1 MRNKITIAISA
12 LMLLFLVSCGTTPNT
27 GTRSMTSIERQASDV
42 PARFEAPIGIERTSN
57 ACVTPLTDP
66 RDGTT
71 IKLITSFGDQEVGD
85 YEVPPGRYG
94 VEENELLRINCRTGD
109 IMGIVRR

>member
-1 MRNKITIAISA
+1 MKNKITSAIGA
-12 LMLLFLVSCGTTPNT
+12 GMLLLLLGCGTTPNT

-42 PARFEAPIGIERTSN
+42 PARFEAPSGVERTSN

-71 IKLITSFGDQEVGD
+71 IKLITSFGDKEVGD
-85 YEVPPGRYG
+85 YSVPPGRYG